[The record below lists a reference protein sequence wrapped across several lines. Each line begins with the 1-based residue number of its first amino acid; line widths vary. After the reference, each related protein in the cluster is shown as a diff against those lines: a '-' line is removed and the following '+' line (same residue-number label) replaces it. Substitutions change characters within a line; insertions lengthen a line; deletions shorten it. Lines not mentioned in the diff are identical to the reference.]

1 MNPKIYSKFVEAQNQ
16 QQAQQ
21 TQQTNNN
28 NNNKEEKKD
37 ENLLQKAGNWIGD
50 KVEGAKNAAGE
61 WVSDKVDDVKNAA
74 VQKVVEPLKGTLEKA
89 VGAGIVAAPF
99 AFQLYKE
106 ITGMLDGNENANTD
120 TDGDGKV
127 ENQMVQQLQNQ
138 IDTQFS
144 TDIKVLYNKAKNTKS
159 DYAQKVITQL
169 QPLLNSDTD

>member
-21 TQQTNNN
+21 TQQTN

-74 VQKVVEPLKGTLEKA
+74 VKKVVEPLKGTLEKA

>member
-1 MNPKIYSKFVEAQNQ
+1 MNPKIYSKFVEARNQ

-28 NNNKEEKKD
+28 NKEEKKD
-37 ENLLQKAGNWIGD
+37 GNLLQKAGNWIGD

-89 VGAGIVAAPF
+89 VGAGVVAAPF
-99 AFQLYKE
+99 AYSLYKE
-106 ITGMLDGNENANTD
+106 ITGMLDGNENSNED
-120 TDGDGKV
+120 NDGDGKV
-127 ENQMVQQLQNQ
+127 DNQMVQQLQNQ

-159 DYAQKVITQL
+159 DYAQKVLTQL
-169 QPLLNSDTD
+169 QPLVNSNTD

>member
-16 QQAQQ
+16 QQ
-21 TQQTNNN
+21 TQQNQQAN